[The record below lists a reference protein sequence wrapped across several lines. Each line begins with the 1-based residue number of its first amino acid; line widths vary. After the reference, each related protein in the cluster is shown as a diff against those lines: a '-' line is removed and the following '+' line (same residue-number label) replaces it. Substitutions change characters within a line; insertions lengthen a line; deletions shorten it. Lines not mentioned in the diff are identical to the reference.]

1 MGKPKAPKAPDPK
14 ETAAAQTGTNIS
26 TATANAW
33 FQQPNQITPDGSL
46 TRTQTGT
53 QTVFDP
59 SSGKSYQI
67 PTFTDTVKY
76 SPDQQAI
83 ADANN
88 SASLNLAQLARD
100 QSGRLQ
106 GLLGQPINLDGLPS
120 GGDASKITT
129 PTYQQFG
136 SGPDLTTS
144 YTDDFSSD
152 KQAVQDAMMGRLQ
165 PKIDQERSALE
176 QRLSNQGIQLGSDA
190 YMAAMR
196 NFDQGVNDQRT
207 SVLLAAGQEQ
217 SRLAGLSRDQA
228 SFGNSAKQQMYQ
240 NQNTAIGGNNAL
252 QDQLTNTQLAQFNAA
267 NTQRQ
272 QALSERY
279 EERARPINEIGALMS
294 GGQVS
299 KPQFGGSQIGG
310 IPTVDYAGLVQQ
322 KYANDLGA
330 YNQQMSQMNGLLGG
344 LGSLVAKGLPAG
356 FLSDERAKKD
366 IEKVGKVKGQ
376 NVYLYNYRDE
386 PDGAPKHLGLIAQEV
401 RGKKPGAVSK
411 RPDGLLQVDYGMA
424 LGDK

>member
-33 FQQPNQITPDGSL
+33 FQQPNQVTPDGTL
-46 TRTQTGT
+46 TRTQTGM
-53 QTVFDP
+53 QTIFDP

-67 PTFTDTVKY
+67 PTFTDTVAY
-76 SPDQQAI
+76 SPEQQAI
-83 ADANN
+83 ANANN
-88 SASLNLAQLARD
+88 AASLNLAELARD

-106 GLLGQPINLDGLPS
+106 GLLGQPLNLNGLPA

-129 PTYQQFG
+129 PNYQQFG
-136 SGPDLTTS
+136 SGPDLQTS
-144 YTDDFSSD
+144 YTDDFSTD
-152 KQAVQDAMMGRLQ
+152 KQAVQDAMMSRLQ
-165 PKIDQERSALE
+165 PQIDQDRAALE
-176 QRLSNQGIQLGSDA
+176 QKLANQGIQLGTDA
-190 YMAAMR
+190 YRAAMR

-207 SVLLAAGQEQ
+207 AVLLSAGQEQ
-217 SRLAGLSRDQA
+217 SRLAGLAQQQA

-252 QDQLTNTQLAQFNAA
+252 QDQMTNAQLAQFNAA

-272 QALSERY
+272 QALNERY
-279 EERARPINEIGALMS
+279 EERAAPINEISALMS

-299 KPQFGGSQIGG
+299 KPQFGGSQISG

-344 LGSLVAKGLPAG
+344 LGSLFAKGLPAG
-356 FLSDERAKKD
+356 FLSDERAKKAV
-366 IEKVGKVKGQ
+366 EKVGKVKGQ

-386 PDGAPKHLGLIAQEV
+386 PDGAPKHLGLLAQQV
-401 RGKKPGAVSK
+401 QKKKPAAVSK
-411 RPDGLLQVDYGMA
+411 RPDGLLQVDYGLA
-424 LGDK
+424 LGGK